1 MDIDDL
7 LAEVAADSTPQE
19 THDLQELTRCW
30 VAERVAPEIL
40 PWPSELMERVLERIR
55 RQIEM
60 VEDQTGSM
68 DPKTNFKLI
77 IIQTELERFK
87 FLVRS
92 FLRARIKKI
101 DAHPLH
107 IKALHENSIDSV
119 RPLLS
124 SAEYQYL
131 ESHQSLL
138 SAHYSSSFLGQFPP
152 ALRRLDDPS
161 GGVSMIEK
169 PDEDK
174 AVFVR
179 ALRDVGDIFVE
190 GTDRRFQMKRG
201 DVWVVRWSAVKAWT
215 VGSGTGDVE
224 LI

>member
-7 LAEVAADSTPQE
+7 LAEVAVDSTPRE
-19 THDLQELTRCW
+19 TRDLQELTRCW

-40 PWPSELMERVLERIR
+40 PWPSELMERVLKRIQ
-55 RQIEM
+55 RQIEL
-60 VEDQTGSM
+60 VEDQTGNM

-92 FLRARIKKI
+92 FLRARMKKI

-107 IKALHENSIDSV
+107 VQAQHNASLDALQS
-119 RPLLS
+119 LLS
-124 SAEYQYL
+124 PSELQYL
-131 ESHQSLL
+131 VSHQSLL
-138 SAHYSSSFLGQFPP
+138 SAHYASSFLSQFP
-152 ALRRLDDPS
+152 ASLQKMDDTA
-161 GGVSMIEK
+161 GGISMVDK

-179 ALRDVGDIFVE
+179 ALRDVGEVFVQ
-190 GTDRRFQMKRG
+190 GTDRRFEMKRG
-201 DVWVVRWSAVKAWT
+201 DVWVARWSAVRAWA